1 MAHCPC
7 TAHHPVQYMF
17 SAGLPDTPAALST
30 LQHLDTVC
38 WRGCSWQAEPGPLP
52 AGPWLG
58 RLRRLAI
65 SCRSLSV
72 EGSLAALSGAQQL
85 ERLGVTDTFEESH
98 RVPHG
103 GGVHRF
109 IKSWHTDEVAN
120 ILAWARGHA
129 SLHLLVLHGLPPS
142 TARAAAAARRSRP
155 DLSIQ
160 QAKDAED
167 VYEAGCG
174 YQCQD
179 SASIAADGA

>member
-1 MAHCPC
+1 
-7 TAHHPVQYMF
+7 MF
-17 SAGLPDTPAALST
+17 SAGLPDAPAALSS

-38 WRGCSWQAEPGPLP
+38 WRGCSWRAEPGPLP

-85 ERLGVTDTFEESH
+85 EQLGVTDTFEESN
-98 RVPHG
+98 RVFPVASGQRH
-103 GGVHRF
+103 V
-109 IKSWHTDEVAN
+109 KSWRNAEVAAL
-120 ILAWARGHA
+120 LAWAQGHA
-129 SLHLLVLHGLPPS
+129 SLRLLVLHGLPPS
-142 TARAAAAARRSRP
+142 MARAAAAARCSRP

-167 VYEAGCG
+167 VYEAVCG

-179 SASIAADGA
+179 SAFNAADGA